1 VHGAAGRFA
10 PSCARRGE
18 FLAESSPA
26 SNVTPGRQEKEPLRV
41 LIVDDDRDTLLTLGL
56 LLRDAGMYVH
66 LLRAGDEVLAAV
78 SSFRPD
84 VIVLDLVLP
93 ERSGLEIAE
102 DIVRRYGEDRPV
114 MIAITAYSSDSDR
127 RLAKAAGFN
136 EFIAKPYD
144 PAALLQRL
152 AAVKPRI

>member
-1 VHGAAGRFA
+1 
-10 PSCARRGE
+10 
-18 FLAESSPA
+18 
-26 SNVTPGRQEKEPLRV
+26 VTPGRQAKEPVRV

-102 DIVRRYGEDRPV
+102 DIVRRYGEERPV

-152 AAVKPRI
+152 AAVKPRR

>member
-1 VHGAAGRFA
+1 M
-10 PSCARRGE
+10 
-18 FLAESSPA
+18 
-26 SNVTPGRQEKEPLRV
+26 TPGRQENEPLRV

-152 AAVKPRI
+152 AAVKPRN